1 MADPFVHYLA
11 AKKSVDDRALNR
23 HVWESLAAA
32 VQALALDRPLQVLEV
47 GAGIGT
53 MIERLLDWNLWPAN
67 LHVRG
72 IDSAPENIREARRRL
87 AAWGRDRAWSV
98 EETAGGLVLSA
109 SERRVVVDLEVADVF
124 SFAARSGEQQAWD
137 VLLANAFLDLVD
149 IPSALPRLL
158 GLLRTGGLFYFTI
171 TFDGVTAFEPAIDP
185 PFDAL
190 VEAVYHQTMDQ
201 RLVGGRLSGDSRA
214 GRHLFAHLNAAGAT
228 VLDAGGSD
236 WVVFPRSD
244 GYPDDEAAFL
254 HFIVDTVHTALAGH
268 PQIDAEQFEGWIA
281 RRHAQIDRAE
291 LVYITHQLDLAGTVP
306 ASA

>member
-23 HVWESLAAA
+23 HVWESLADA

-53 MIERLLDWNLWPAN
+53 MVERLLDWNLWPAD

-72 IDSAPENIREARRRL
+72 IDSAPENIEEARRRL

-98 EETAGGLVLSA
+98 VETAGGLALSA

-124 SFAARSGEQQAWD
+124 AFAASSGEQRAWD
-137 VLLANAFLDLVD
+137 VLLANAF
-149 IPSALPRLL
+149 PSALPHLL
-158 GLLRTGGLFYFTI
+158 GLLRPGGLFYFTI

-185 PFDAL
+185 AFDAL
-190 VEAVYHQTMDQ
+190 IEAVYHQTMDR
-201 RLVGGRLSGDSRA
+201 RLVDGRPSGDSRA
-214 GRHLFAHLNAAGAT
+214 GRHLFAHLNAAGAAL
-228 VLDAGGSD
+228 LDAGGSD

-291 LVYITHQLDLAGTVP
+291 LVYITHQLDLAGIAP